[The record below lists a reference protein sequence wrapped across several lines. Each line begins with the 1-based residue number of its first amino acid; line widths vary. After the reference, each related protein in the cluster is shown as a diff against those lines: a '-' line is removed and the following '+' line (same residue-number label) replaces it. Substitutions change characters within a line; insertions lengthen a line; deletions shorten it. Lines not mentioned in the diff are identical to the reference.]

1 MKKLYTSGPAAFGSK
16 YNLVKASGLPLRAV
30 EQFLQTQNAYT
41 KYRSYRRN
49 FPRLKVIVND
59 LNEIWS
65 LDLAYV
71 DKLAKYNN
79 NVKYLLVAVDCL
91 SRYVR
96 VQPLKTK
103 FSKEVTE
110 AFRKMIKFKTPK
122 KVWVDKGT
130 EFKGEFKNLCDKRG
144 IHLYS
149 THSEKKSAFAERNI
163 RSLKNIIYRYLEDK
177 WTYSYITKLPDF
189 VQILNSRTN
198 RVTKLAPK
206 DVKKKHVPQIISQA
220 AENSSKL
227 FRTPKLKI
235 GDYVR
240 IAKVDL
246 PFRKGYK
253 QLFTDEVFEISSIP
267 TFNPPTYYLI
277 DSNGEQIKGKF
288 YQPELQKIGDPTQN

>member
-1 MKKLYTSGPAAFGSK
+1 MKKLYTSGSAAFGSK
-16 YNLVKASGLPLRAV
+16 NNLVKASGLSSKTV
-30 EQFLQTQNAYT
+30 ERFLETQNAYT

-91 SRYVR
+91 SRFVR

-110 AFRKMIKFKTPK
+110 AFRKMIKFKLPK

-130 EFKGEFKNLCDKRG
+130 EFRGEFKNLCDRKG
-144 IHLYS
+144 IHLSS
-149 THSEKKSAFAERNI
+149 THSEKKSVFAERNI
-163 RSLKNIIYRYLEDK
+163 RSLKNLIYRYLEDK
-177 WTYSYITKLPDF
+177 WTYSYVTKLPDF
-189 VQILNSRTN
+189 VRILNSRTN
-198 RVTKLAPK
+198 RVTKFAPK
-206 DVKKKHVPQIISQA
+206 DVKKQHVPQIISQA
-220 AENSSKL
+220 AEKSTELSKI
-227 FRTPKLKI
+227 PKLKV

-240 IAKVDL
+240 VAKVDL

-253 QLFTDEVFEISSIP
+253 QLFTDEVFEILSVP
-267 TFNPPTYYLI
+267 TFNPPTYGLI
-277 DSNGEQIKGKF
+277 DSNGETIKGKF
-288 YQPELQKIGDPTQN
+288 YQPELQKVRDPTES

>member
-1 MKKLYTSGPAAFGSK
+1 MKTKKKKKIPTTHSHNQKLIGSPSQLSRLKKLYTSGPAAFGGK

-49 FPRLKVIVND
+49 FPRLKVKVND

-79 NVKYLLVAVDCL
+79 SVKYLPVAVDCL

-144 IHLYS
+144 IHL
-149 THSEKKSAFAERNI
+149 
-163 RSLKNIIYRYLEDK
+163 
-177 WTYSYITKLPDF
+177 
-189 VQILNSRTN
+189 
-198 RVTKLAPK
+198 
-206 DVKKKHVPQIISQA
+206 
-220 AENSSKL
+220 
-227 FRTPKLKI
+227 
-235 GDYVR
+235 
-240 IAKVDL
+240 
-246 PFRKGYK
+246 
-253 QLFTDEVFEISSIP
+253 
-267 TFNPPTYYLI
+267 
-277 DSNGEQIKGKF
+277 
-288 YQPELQKIGDPTQN
+288 